1 MLSPRPAEFSD
12 GASVSHRP
20 DGRESLGPTLTQ
32 GFTLGYFPILPRG
45 ESALNALLFPYLKL
59 LEVRDGGDGRPIL

>member
-20 DGRESLGPTLTQ
+20 DGAGISRSNAYQ
-32 GFTLGYFPILPRG
+32 GFTLGYFLSSLGRICTECL
-45 ESALNALLFPYLKL
+45 AIPYLKL